1 MNFGVRKKA
10 VFCIFFSKPQP
21 MLIIMHRSKRQ
32 RSGNFRCDRPTAWEM
47 EGWGRS
53 SAAGVFSKRYDFWA
67 VILNFEKCQYL
78 RIALRYF
85 PTNLVWRDGSRPSHE
100 QKSKTKVNLRDVI
113 NHAAHISTN
122 EHTFM
127 WNRVECLPKVLWER
141 ICLRIVFHIV
151 TIGLSCLVLEK
162 WSRNANNG
170 GAMNDGWTDID
181 MRPAHVALKPLLS
194 ILKPQNNGPLYT
206 VSRKKCHWFFCCNF
220 YKYCRI
226 FIIFSAQLHKRMQSY
241 WRKNFLP
248 HIC

>member
-10 VFCIFFSKPQP
+10 VFCIFFQQTPTNVDHNAQIKATTFRKFSV
-21 MLIIMHRSKRQ
+21 RSTHCMGNGRLGQIQ
-32 RSGNFRCDRPTAWEM
+32 RSRGF
-47 EGWGRS
+47 
-53 SAAGVFSKRYDFWA
+53 FSKRYDFWA

-127 WNRVECLPKVLWER
+127 WNRVECLSKVLWER

-151 TIGLSCLVLEK
+151 TIGLSCLVFREMITERK
-162 WSRNANNG
+162 QRTGDERRMDRHRHAAS
-170 GAMNDGWTDID
+170 TC
-181 MRPAHVALKPLLS
+181 
-194 ILKPQNNGPLYT
+194 GP
-206 VSRKKCHWFFCCNF
+206 
-220 YKYCRI
+220 
-226 FIIFSAQLHKRMQSY
+226 
-241 WRKNFLP
+241 
-248 HIC
+248 